1 MRTERKKVILFKDYL
16 DLSEPHDFREMT
28 ISILHVMTSS
38 KMVISADFFLNSLTF
53 HVYIHLNFQAKYP
66 EHFVPKALVVLELW
80 GGAGGGAKIASLLP
94 LLSAPKYAKPNRVKK
109 KMFIYET

>member
-80 GGAGGGAKIASLLP
+80 GGAGGGGLK
-94 LLSAPKYAKPNRVKK
+94 
-109 KMFIYET
+109 

>member
-80 GGAGGGAKIASLLP
+80 GGAKIASLLQ